1 MKRITKSGT
10 NKLLAKI
17 IWRQA
22 IFTAFRKT
30 EKTEE
35 ILKSL
40 VTDENQAKDRRIRC
54 PHCQWQPVKSS
65 RWFCCDC
72 DYPEYFYNG
81 CLTGWNT
88 FETEGVCPGCAHQ
101 WIWTSCLRCAEWA
114 RHEDWYQTDEK

>member
-1 MKRITKSGT
+1 MNRTTKSGT
-10 NKLLAKI
+10 TNLLVKI

-35 ILKSL
+35 ILKL
-40 VTDENQAKDRRIRC
+40 LETDENELKERRIRC
-54 PHCQWQPVKSS
+54 PHCRWQPVKSS
-65 RWFCCDC
+65 RWFCADC

-81 CLTGWNT
+81 CFTSWNT
-88 FETEGVCPGCAHQ
+88 FATEGVCPGCAHQ

-114 RHEDWYQTDEK
+114 RHEDWYEKKD